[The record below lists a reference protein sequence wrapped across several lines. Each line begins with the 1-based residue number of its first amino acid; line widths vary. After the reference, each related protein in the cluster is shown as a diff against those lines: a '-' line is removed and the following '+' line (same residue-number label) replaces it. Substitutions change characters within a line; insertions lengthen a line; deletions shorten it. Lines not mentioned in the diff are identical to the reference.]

1 MSEWDQLDDI
11 FRDKLQHHDE
21 PAPMHIWDRVEQTR
35 MTQKKRGFG
44 LFKWFSAV
52 SLLLVVGTAS
62 AAWVYFALVQD
73 KEQEIANTATPA
85 DMVKTAASSNTL
97 STEAVAEVFTS
108 NSDPVAE
115 NAFKKSTANRN
126 ESNIGTIFVPPTEK
140 NPLAS
145 DGNAAAEQS
154 IAVWNTLEE
163 QQASVAGNL
172 EGTDVELK
180 KPSIK
185 PGLVLANPTSLEDVE
200 KEERDFT
207 FLTAIAALDESFDPD
222 FALKKRLPD
231 QKCHDF
237 KIKLGWRW
245 FVEATA
251 SSDLAIRSLVA
262 KAPQNAYYA
271 KERNQTE
278 RPKFSFTGGFRIGAL
293 FGKGWTARTGVQY
306 AQINEDFNYNNTNEV
321 RIVITE
327 VYDTD
332 GNIIGT
338 DTTYESGQ
346 RTKLTHNRYR
356 MIDIPVTVGY
366 EFDLDNFVLSLQ
378 GGAAF
383 NVWFNQRG
391 EFLSPELDPVDFSSG
406 AVDPFPAFRKELG
419 MSLIGSIGLHYRF
432 HERARLI
439 IEPHFRYYLEPFSTP
454 DYMLKQEYFV
464 SGLTTGIRLRL

>member
-35 MTQKKRGFG
+35 MAQKKRGFG
-44 LFKWFSAV
+44 LLKWFSAV
-52 SLLLVVGTAS
+52 TLLLVVGTAS
-62 AAWVYFALVQD
+62 AAWVYYALVQD
-73 KEQEIANTATPA
+73 AEETTNMATTAVEASTPVETS
-85 DMVKTAASSNTL
+85 DDLPKSTNLNGSSFKGKSLSENSPEKGTL
-97 STEAVAEVFTS
+97 SPEG
-108 NSDPVAE
+108 
-115 NAFKKSTANRN
+115 
-126 ESNIGTIFVPPTEK
+126 SNIGTIFVPPTEGESLTS
-140 NPLAS
+140 NSAP
-145 DGNAAAEQS
+145 AAKESFA
-154 IAVWNTLEE
+154 AWNQQEE
-163 QQASVAGNL
+163 QYEIISDDHSTEEEVDL
-172 EGTDVELK
+172 ETTEM
-180 KPSIK
+180 K
-185 PGLVLANPTSLEDVE
+185 PGLVLTNPSSAEDIE
-200 KEERDFT
+200 KEERDWT

-222 FALKKRLPD
+222 FAVKKRLPD

-271 KERNQTE
+271 EERNQTE

-366 EFDLDNFVLSLQ
+366 DSTWIILC
-378 GGAAF
+378 
-383 NVWFNQRG
+383 
-391 EFLSPELDPVDFSSG
+391 FLYREELRSMF
-406 AVDPFPAFRKELG
+406 
-419 MSLIGSIGLHYRF
+419 
-432 HERARLI
+432 
-439 IEPHFRYYLEPFSTP
+439 
-454 DYMLKQEYFV
+454 
-464 SGLTTGIRLRL
+464 GLTKGENSFPQNLTPLILAQEQ